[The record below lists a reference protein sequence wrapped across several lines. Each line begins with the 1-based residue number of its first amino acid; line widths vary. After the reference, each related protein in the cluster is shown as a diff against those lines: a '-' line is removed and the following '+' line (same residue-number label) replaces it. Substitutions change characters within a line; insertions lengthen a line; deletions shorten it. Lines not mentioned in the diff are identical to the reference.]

1 MDMPRERV
9 PEGAPVAFEDVAFE
23 DLDPTALSPLDPTE
37 ALDLHRAINE
47 RRAEVENGEALRHL
61 RSL

>member
-1 MDMPRERV
+1 MDMPIERAPGSGS
-9 PEGAPVAFEDVAFE
+9 PESLGDFDDMIAAM
-23 DLDPTALSPLDPTE
+23 SPLDAAD

-47 RRAEVENGEALRHL
+47 RRASVENAEKLRHL

>member
-1 MDMPRERV
+1 MDMPTDMPTNRA
-9 PEGAPVAFEDVAFE
+9 PESAPDSMGDMIAAM
-23 DLDPTALSPLDPTE
+23 SPLDAAE

-47 RRAEVENGEALRHL
+47 RRASVENAEKLRHL

>member
-1 MDMPRERV
+1 MDMPVERA
-9 PEGAPVAFEDVAFE
+9 PETAAPDIDDLTAAF
-23 DLDPTALSPLDPTE
+23 SPLDPAE

-47 RRAEVENGEALRHL
+47 RRASVENAEKLRHL

>member
-9 PEGAPVAFEDVAFE
+9 PESAPAIFE
-23 DLDPTALSPLDPTE
+23 DLPATALSPLDPAE

-47 RRAEVENGEALRHL
+47 RRAQLENAEALRHL

>member
-1 MDMPRERV
+1 MDMPAER
-9 PEGAPVAFEDVAFE
+9 APKSAPAVFE
-23 DLDPTALSPLDPTE
+23 DLPPSALSPLDPVE

-47 RRAEVENGEALRHL
+47 RRAQLENAEMLRRL

>member
-9 PEGAPVAFEDVAFE
+9 PESAPSVFE
-23 DLDPTALSPLDPTE
+23 DLPPTALSPLDPAE

-47 RRAEVENGEALRHL
+47 RRAQLENAEMLRHL